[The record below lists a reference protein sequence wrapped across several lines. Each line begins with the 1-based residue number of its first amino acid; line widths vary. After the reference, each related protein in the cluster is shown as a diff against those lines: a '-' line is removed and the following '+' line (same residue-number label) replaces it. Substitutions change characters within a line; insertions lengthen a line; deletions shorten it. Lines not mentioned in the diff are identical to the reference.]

1 MKKIC
6 FVFVLLSVKGIA
18 QDTTQTQ
25 IETLQRQ
32 VNEQHALLLIF
43 IFVST
48 AVILTLAGFFMWKI
62 RKLRKELHS
71 EQIEKVEEKPIEAPI
86 EISTATET
94 IVHKKLADDLGGRPD
109 GSPSASTKIPA
120 LSPKEA
126 LQKGKAA
133 YDNGDYQKAISYL
146 TDVTNLH
153 PESFDLQSAL
163 YYRGLSK
170 YRLGNYTDS
179 IEDFN
184 SANKIEEA
192 DYIYFIRG
200 TAYFF
205 LDKLPE
211 ALKDMDSALHLTP
224 DYDSAL
230 EYRKDILEKMG
241 RG

>member
-6 FVFVLLSVKGIA
+6 FLLVLLSVKGIA

-25 IETLQRQ
+25 IEALQRQ
-32 VNEQHALLLIF
+32 VNEQHSLLLIF
-43 IFVST
+43 IFIST
-48 AVILTLAGFFMWKI
+48 AVILTLSGFFMWKI
-62 RKLRKELHS
+62 RKLRKGFQA
-71 EQIEKVEEKPIEAPI
+71 EQIEKVEAIPIETPI
-86 EISTATET
+86 EITTATET

-109 GSPSASTKIPA
+109 GSPSSSTKLPT

-126 LQKGKAA
+126 LQKGKYA
-133 YDNGDYQKAISYL
+133 YDNGEYQKAITYL
-146 TDVTNLH
+146 TDVTKLN

-211 ALKDMDSALHLTP
+211 ALKDMDSALHLSP